1 MLYDTN
7 ILLLLPPPLRILIL
21 RHRLIFRL
29 LLSFLNL
36 RLLRPLLILRSR
48 LLRLRFLLLLRLLIL
63 RFLLLLLLRLLILIL
78 RRRLI
83 LRFSILRLLR
93 LLLLLASQSLV
104 DPSLFQNCTPLFS
117 NPRLTSAIPHA
128 HVLLIL
134 LIPLASIIII

>member
-1 MLYDTN
+1 MYDTN

-48 LLRLRFLLLLRLLIL
+48 LLRLRFLLLRLLIL
-63 RFLLLLLLRLLILIL
+63 RFLLLLLLLRLLIL

-117 NPRLTSAIPHA
+117 IPRLTSAIPHA